1 MTRTG
6 DLILKDNVKRKV
18 DVMSLTNPEEQLPR
32 VLDQIFREQDVRRRI
47 DTEEA
52 DQFSLTDWIVL
63 FRDELDTLRVS
74 DDWQEIF
81 NAFLQIRH
89 FAQRA
94 LISHVRKS
102 LDDQAA

>member
-1 MTRTG
+1 MTKVG
-6 DLILKDNVKRKV
+6 DLVLRDKVKRKV
-18 DVMSLTNPEEQLPR
+18 DIMALTNPEEQLPK
-32 VLDQIFREQDVRRRI
+32 VLDQIFREQDVRYRI
-47 DTEEA
+47 STEEA
-52 DQFSLTDWIVL
+52 DRLSLTDWVVL
-63 FRDELDTLRVS
+63 FKEQIDTLRVS